1 MGKLNISEAAGTT
14 IIPILAFTG
23 LAGIEYLLSGSVDL
37 TITYSMV
44 IPGILCGILGIWLAK
59 HISKPLVQKLFAVF
73 LVLIGFYM
81 IIR

>member
-1 MGKLNISEAAGTT
+1 MGKLNISEAAGTA